1 MRGIVQALAI
11 IAPVV
16 GIAIA
21 GVALQDRMSTNS
33 GAEPAAIAASAGLVH
48 RNGPVLTLLVDSGA
62 ALALTDRAICGDLP
76 CPERAATRYRYRGWD
91 ARAGGYRLMVGFS
104 HPVEMILAWEL
115 AGDDPILF
123 DGSHLLLHS
132 GGALPQPPPPTRA
145 RLDTGLADW
154 LANTAGAR
162 DQVEAPRLAKSG
174 GRASRDGANLVLTLA
189 DKRKLVLTDVL
200 ACGQLICPPE
210 IVIGFEYRG
219 PDAKGRFHAIDEHFY
234 ETSSALLFEFDLGR
248 GHHGRRPDLL
258 LARRRPRGGGDGR
271 CRAARPARYR
281 GLVARRRGADAGLF
295 LHRRRREHLP
305 GGRLGRRRPCPAQP
319 RAVARRATHAA
330 DAGARSRRLAPRRR
344 QLTKTE
350 AEIETSSSPAKRRRT
365 DIFPA
370 VMPGLGPGIHAF
382 FTRREET
389 KDT

>member
-1 MRGIVQALAI
+1 MGIGMRGIVQALAI

-234 ETSSALLFEFDLGR
+234 ETSSALLFDSTSGEVTTVAGPISFS
-248 GHHGRRPDLL
+248 PD
-258 LARRRPRGGGDGR
+258 GG
-271 CRAARPARYR
+271 
-281 GLVARRRGADAGLF
+281 
-295 LHRRRREHLP
+295 
-305 GGRLGRRRPCPAQP
+305 
-319 RAVARRATHAA
+319 RAVAVMDDAEPHGQH
-330 DAGARSRRLAPRRR
+330 DIEVWSLAGAAPTLDYSFTGDGENTYQVVGWDDADHVRLSRGPWRAAQRTPLMLAHD
-344 QLTKTE
+344 
-350 AEIETSSSPAKRRRT
+350 PA
-365 DIFPA
+365 
-370 VMPGLGPGIHAF
+370 GWHLEGGN
-382 FTRREET
+382 
-389 KDT
+389 